1 MLIIPADLLAAIVPF
16 FRVFICK
23 SIKDKPSKQE
33 LLKMLLQEFHYE
45 LPEHLIAQYPLER
58 RTDSR
63 LLCLNAATGSVEH
76 CVFSE
81 IIEYL
86 QPEDLLIFN
95 DTRVIP
101 ARLYGE
107 KDTGGK
113 VEILIERTLS
123 NNLIV
128 AQVRASKSP
137 KPGTILHFRAQTSG
151 KESKQ
156 RTLKAQV
163 TGKQGDFFVL
173 EFLSQSKFSETLA
186 EYGHVPLPPYI
197 KRPDEPLDGER
208 YQTVYASHEG
218 AVAAPTA
225 GLHFDQELLKAINSK
240 GIEQAFLTLHVAA
253 ATFQPV
259 RVGNVLEHKMHKEAM
274 EVNEQVCKKVNDC
287 KARGGRV
294 IAIGT
299 TTVRS
304 LESAASGGK
313 LNPFRGDTNI
323 FIYPGFEFQIVDAMV
338 TNFHL
343 PESTLLMLVSA
354 FTDKEILLGAY
365 HEAIAKNYRFFSYGD
380 AMFIYKS

>member
-1 MLIIPADLLAAIVPF
+1 
-16 FRVFICK
+16 
-23 SIKDKPSKQE
+23 
-33 LLKMLLQEFHYE
+33 MLLQEFHYE

-137 KPGTILHFRAQTSG
+137 KPGTILYFRAQKSE

-156 RTLKAQV
+156 RSLKAKV

-173 EFLSQSKFSETLA
+173 EFLSESKFSETLA
-186 EYGHVPLPPYI
+186 EFGHVPLPPYI

-225 GLHFDQELLKAINSK
+225 GLHFAEGLLKAINSM

-299 TTVRS
+299 TTVRN

-313 LNPFRGDTNI
+313 LTPFRGDTNI

-354 FTDKEILLGAY
+354 FTDKEMLLGAY

>member
-1 MLIIPADLLAAIVPF
+1 
-16 FRVFICK
+16 
-23 SIKDKPSKQE
+23 
-33 LLKMLLQEFHYE
+33 MLLQEFHYE

-81 IIEYL
+81 IIAYL

-137 KPGTILHFRAQTSG
+137 KPETMLHFRAQTSE

-163 TGKQGDFFVL
+163 TGKQ
-173 EFLSQSKFSETLA
+173 
-186 EYGHVPLPPYI
+186 
-197 KRPDEPLDGER
+197 
-208 YQTVYASHEG
+208 
-218 AVAAPTA
+218 
-225 GLHFDQELLKAINSK
+225 
-240 GIEQAFLTLHVAA
+240 
-253 ATFQPV
+253 
-259 RVGNVLEHKMHKEAM
+259 
-274 EVNEQVCKKVNDC
+274 
-287 KARGGRV
+287 
-294 IAIGT
+294 
-299 TTVRS
+299 
-304 LESAASGGK
+304 
-313 LNPFRGDTNI
+313 
-323 FIYPGFEFQIVDAMV
+323 
-338 TNFHL
+338 
-343 PESTLLMLVSA
+343 
-354 FTDKEILLGAY
+354 
-365 HEAIAKNYRFFSYGD
+365 
-380 AMFIYKS
+380 

>member
-1 MLIIPADLLAAIVPF
+1 MYK
-16 FRVFICK
+16 R
-23 SIKDKPSKQE
+23 Q
-33 LLKMLLQEFHYE
+33 
-45 LPEHLIAQYPLER
+45 
-58 RTDSR
+58 
-63 LLCLNAATGSVEH
+63 
-76 CVFSE
+76 
-81 IIEYL
+81 
-86 QPEDLLIFN
+86 
-95 DTRVIP
+95 
-101 ARLYGE
+101 
-107 KDTGGK
+107 
-113 VEILIERTLS
+113 
-123 NNLIV
+123 
-128 AQVRASKSP
+128 
-137 KPGTILHFRAQTSG
+137 ILHFRAKKSD

-163 TGKQGDFFVL
+163 TGRQGDFFVL
-173 EFLSQSKFSETLA
+173 EFLSESKFSETLA
-186 EYGHVPLPPYI
+186 EFGHVPLPPYI

-259 RVGNVLEHKMHKEAM
+259 RVGNVLEHKMHKETM
-274 EVNEQVCKKVNDC
+274 VVNEQVCEKVNDC

-294 IAIGT
+294 IAVGT

-304 LESAASGGK
+304 LESAASEGK
-313 LNPFRGDTNI
+313 LKPFRGDTNI

-354 FTDKEILLGAY
+354 FTDKEMLLGAY
-365 HEAIAKNYRFFSYGD
+365 HEAIARNYRFFSYGD
-380 AMFIYKS
+380 AMLSLIHI